1 MRIDTI
7 QRKPKPNNTS
17 WLLSCGLFLLPL
29 SSVKAWE
36 PSAAVLQAAIQTGD
50 FSGYFS
56 NVSSWLNTRIQADGK
71 MTSEVTLKAMLKDPA
86 FM

>member
-50 FSGYFS
+50 FSGYF
-56 NVSSWLNTRIQADGK
+56 
-71 MTSEVTLKAMLKDPA
+71 
-86 FM
+86 